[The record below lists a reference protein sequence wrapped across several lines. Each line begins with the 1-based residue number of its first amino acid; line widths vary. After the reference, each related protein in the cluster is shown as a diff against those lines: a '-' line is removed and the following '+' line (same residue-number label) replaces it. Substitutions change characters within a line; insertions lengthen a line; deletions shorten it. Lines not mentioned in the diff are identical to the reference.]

1 MAFSATARPSA
12 LAEMNVTPLVDVM
25 LVLLIIFMVTAPLL
39 SRPLDLSLPQ
49 GTDTPSPDKPSI
61 LSLDVAADGTLRLD
75 DRPLPAR
82 DLRVRLDDALRSN
95 PKTVLTLS
103 ALPRC
108 GLPAGGHRPGRS
120 PGQRDPAGVLARG
133 ALIPPVFP

>member
-103 ALPRC
+103 A
-108 GLPAGGHRPGRS
+108 S
-120 PGQRDPAGVLARG
+120 PDADYQQVVTALAEVRASG
-133 ALIPPVFP
+133 IQQVSWREER

>member
-1 MAFSATARPSA
+1 MAFSAIDRPSA

-49 GTDTPSPDKPSI
+49 SSEISTPDKPAI

-75 DRPLPAR
+75 DRPLSAA
-82 DLRVRLDDALRSN
+82 DLRLRLEDALRSD
-95 PKTVLTLS
+95 PKTVLTLRAS
-103 ALPRC
+103 QDADYQQVVTALAQVQASGIRQVSW
-108 GLPAGGHRPGRS
+108 RER
-120 PGQRDPAGVLARG
+120 
-133 ALIPPVFP
+133 

>member
-49 GTDTPSPDKPSI
+49 GRDTPSPDKPSI

-75 DRPLPAR
+75 DRPLSAR
-82 DLRVRLDDALRSN
+82 DLRVRLDDALRSD

-103 ALPRC
+103 A
-108 GLPAGGHRPGRS
+108 S
-120 PGQRDPAGVLARG
+120 PDADYQQVVTALAEVRASGIEQVSWRG
-133 ALIPPVFP
+133 ER

>member
-39 SRPLDLSLPQ
+39 SQPLDLSLPQ
-49 GTDTPSPDKPSI
+49 GRDTPSPDKPSI

-75 DRPLPAR
+75 DRLLSAR
-82 DLRVRLDDALRSN
+82 DLRVRLDDALRSD

-103 ALPRC
+103 A
-108 GLPAGGHRPGRS
+108 S
-120 PGQRDPAGVLARG
+120 PDADYQQVVTALAEVRASGIEQVSWRG
-133 ALIPPVFP
+133 ER

>member
-1 MAFSATARPSA
+1 MAFSATVRPSA

-49 GTDTPSPDKPSI
+49 GRDTPSSDKPSI

-75 DRPLPAR
+75 DRPLSAR
-82 DLRVRLDDALRSN
+82 DLRVRLDDALRSD

-103 ALPRC
+103 A
-108 GLPAGGHRPGRS
+108 S
-120 PGQRDPAGVLARG
+120 PDAEYQQVVTALAEVRASGIEQVSWRG
-133 ALIPPVFP
+133 ER

>member
-49 GTDTPSPDKPSI
+49 GRDTPSPDKPSI

-82 DLRVRLDDALRSN
+82 DLRGRLDDALRSD

-103 ALPRC
+103 A
-108 GLPAGGHRPGRS
+108 S
-120 PGQRDPAGVLARG
+120 PDADYQQVVTALAEVRG
-133 ALIPPVFP
+133 SGIEQVSWRGER

>member
-75 DRPLPAR
+75 DRRLPAR

-103 ALPRC
+103 A
-108 GLPAGGHRPGRS
+108 S
-120 PGQRDPAGVLARG
+120 PDADYQQVVTALAEVRASG
-133 ALIPPVFP
+133 IEQVSWREER

>member
-49 GTDTPSPDKPSI
+49 GRDTPSSDKPSI

-75 DRPLPAR
+75 DRPLSAR
-82 DLRVRLDDALRSN
+82 DLRVRLDDALRSD

-103 ALPRC
+103 A
-108 GLPAGGHRPGRS
+108 S
-120 PGQRDPAGVLARG
+120 PDADYQQVVTALAEVRASGIEQVSWRG
-133 ALIPPVFP
+133 ER

>member
-49 GTDTPSPDKPSI
+49 ATDATPPDKPSI

-75 DRPLPAR
+75 DRPLSAR

-103 ALPRC
+103 A
-108 GLPAGGHRPGRS
+108 S
-120 PGQRDPAGVLARG
+120 PEADYQQVVTALAEVRG
-133 ALIPPVFP
+133 SGIEQVSWRGER

>member
-49 GTDTPSPDKPSI
+49 GRDTPSPDKPSI

-75 DRPLPAR
+75 DRPLSAR
-82 DLRVRLDDALRSN
+82 DLRVRLDDALRSD

-103 ALPRC
+103 A
-108 GLPAGGHRPGRS
+108 S
-120 PGQRDPAGVLARG
+120 PDVDYQQVVTALAEVRASGIEQVSWRG
-133 ALIPPVFP
+133 ER

>member
-49 GTDTPSPDKPSI
+49 GRDTPSSDKPSV

-75 DRPLPAR
+75 DRPLSAR
-82 DLRVRLDDALRSN
+82 DLRVRLDDALRSD

-103 ALPRC
+103 A
-108 GLPAGGHRPGRS
+108 S
-120 PGQRDPAGVLARG
+120 PDADYQQVVTALAEVRASGIEQVSWRG
-133 ALIPPVFP
+133 ER

>member
-39 SRPLDLSLPQ
+39 SRPVDLSLPQ
-49 GTDTPSPDKPSI
+49 GRDTPSPDKPSI

-75 DRPLPAR
+75 DRLLSAR
-82 DLRVRLDDALRSN
+82 DLRVRLDDALRSD

-103 ALPRC
+103 A
-108 GLPAGGHRPGRS
+108 S
-120 PGQRDPAGVLARG
+120 PDADYQQVVTALAEVRASGIEQVSWRG
-133 ALIPPVFP
+133 ER